1 MICLVCS
8 CLCGATSLTCTT
20 HVLTVSIF
28 SLAIYY
34 QRNHPSDEEF
44 EAILRE
50 NYSHNI
56 RKSESNHAAM
66 QELFNTLQ
74 KGDSQSEQKLDE
86 ILKGGS
92 TDVKRASSVDT
103 SLYGT
108 EAGVQAKK
116 EYEKQQAIAKE
127 KRRAKKLAAKQAKEK
142 EARKEQVVK
151 VAVGTIV
158 VGAVAAAGAF
168 LLGGNRSR

>member
-1 MICLVCS
+1 M
-8 CLCGATSLTCTT
+8 
-20 HVLTVSIF
+20 
-28 SLAIYY
+28 
-34 QRNHPSDEEF
+34 
-44 EAILRE
+44 LRE

-56 RKSESNHAAM
+56 KKSESNHAAM
-66 QELFNTLQ
+66 QDLFNTLQ
-74 KGDSQSEQKLDE
+74 KGDSQSEQKLED

-92 TDVKRASSVDT
+92 ADTKRASSVDK

-116 EYEKQQAIAKE
+116 QYEKQQAIAQQK
-127 KRRAKKLAAKQAKEK
+127 KRAKKLAAKQAKQK
-142 EARKEQVVK
+142 QARKDQVVK
-151 VAVGTIV
+151 VAAGTVV

>member
-1 MICLVCS
+1 MLAIQV
-8 CLCGATSLTCTT
+8 LTC
-20 HVLTVSIF
+20 HAISE
-28 SLAIYY
+28 AIYY
-34 QRNHPSDEEF
+34 QRNHPSDEEM
-44 EAILRE
+44 EVILRE
-50 NYSHNI
+50 NYGHNI
-56 RKSESNHAAM
+56 RQSESRHAEM

-74 KGDSQSEQKLDE
+74 KGDAQSQQKLDE

-92 TDVKRASSVDT
+92 SDIKRASSVDT

-116 EYEKQQAIAKE
+116 QYEKQQAIAQQK
-127 KRRAKKLAAKQAKEK
+127 KQAKKLAAKQAKEK

-151 VAVGTIV
+151 VAAGTV
-158 VGAVAAAGAF
+158 VIGAVAAAAAF

>member
-1 MICLVCS
+1 
-8 CLCGATSLTCTT
+8 
-20 HVLTVSIF
+20 
-28 SLAIYY
+28 
-34 QRNHPSDEEF
+34 
-44 EAILRE
+44 
-50 NYSHNI
+50 
-56 RKSESNHAAM
+56 M

-92 TDVKRASSVDT
+92 TDVKRASSVDK

-127 KRRAKKLAAKQAKEK
+127 KRRAKKLAAKQAKER

-151 VAVGTIV
+151 VAAGTIV

-168 LLGGNRSR
+168 LLGGNRPR